1 VREEMNVDV
10 AIGPHA
16 TSRGLTG
23 RRVVRPRL
31 AVVIPC
37 SKTKASCPE
46 AVATPAEL
54 AKGSP
59 PLRLAARVVAAKDLY
74 RGRQFRTISNAV
86 DQLLVDRPDI
96 ELSLHV
102 VSAGYGL
109 LASGDAVVPYE
120 ATLGSARREWMERGR
135 QLELPDRMKDLIT
148 SVDAAIIALG
158 EAYLV
163 ACGLPH
169 DWSTDA
175 SVLYLSPKVT
185 RVASG
190 TAVIWAGRREARALK
205 ASERDVRG
213 RLLSVLLGRIGAVGM
228 PALDSVP
235 SDPTAWPEFAG

>member
-1 VREEMNVDV
+1 MDV
-10 AIGPHA
+10 AIDSRA
-16 TSRGLTG
+16 TLPALTG
-23 RRVVRPRL
+23 HSLVRPRL

-46 AVATPAEL
+46 AVATRMEL

-74 RGRQFRTISNAV
+74 RGRQFRTMSHAV
-86 DQLLVDRPDI
+86 DQLLVDRPEI

-109 LASGDAVVPYE
+109 LASGDPVVPYE
-120 ATLGSARREWMERGR
+120 ATLGSARRDWIARGR
-135 QLELPDRMKDLIT
+135 ELELPERVKDLIT

-169 DWSTDA
+169 QWPTDA
-175 SVLYLSPKVT
+175 SVLYLCPKAT

-190 TAVIWAGRREARALK
+190 TAVVWAGRREARALK

-213 RLLSVLLGRIGAVGM
+213 RLLSVLFGRIGAAGM
-228 PALDSVP
+228 PALESLP
-235 SDPTAWPEFAG
+235 SDPTTWPEFAG

>member
-1 VREEMNVDV
+1 MEV
-10 AIGPHA
+10 AIGPRA
-16 TSRGLTG
+16 TSPALTS
-23 RRVVRPRL
+23 RRLVRPRL
-31 AVVIPC
+31 AVVVPC
-37 SKTKASCPE
+37 SKTKVGCPE
-46 AVATPAEL
+46 AVATPMEL

-59 PLRLAARVVAAKDLY
+59 PRRLAARVVAAKDLY
-74 RGRQFRTISNAV
+74 RGRQFRTMSNAF

-109 LASGDAVVPYE
+109 LASGDPVVPYE
-120 ATLGSARREWMERGR
+120 ASLGSARREWIERGR
-135 QLELPDRMKDLIT
+135 QLQLPDRLKDLIT
-148 SVDAAIIALG
+148 SVDAAVIALG

-169 DWSTDA
+169 QWSTDA

-190 TAVIWAGRREARALK
+190 TAVVWAGRREARALK

-213 RLLSVLLGRIGAVGM
+213 RLLSVVLSRIGAAGM
-228 PALDSVP
+228 SALGSLP